1 MLRIIEGGFGS
12 GAHDMINKELCD
24 CVVRG
29 QRAYLI
35 VPEQQTVIAEAEL
48 SELLPD
54 SAPLYFEVT
63 NFTRLANTVFR
74 TLGGVGGEYCDNTK
88 KKLIM
93 WNTLSQL
100 KDTLAMT
107 GGREVSAGSV
117 ERALMAVNEAER
129 VGIDSASLA
138 ELEEKLPK
146 DEGRLISKTRDLYY
160 VMTLYKKL
168 LGEKFSDTSDD
179 VGKMITLLTEN
190 PGVFADT
197 KIYIEGFTSFTEP
210 QYRLIAKLAEGCEV
224 SVHFNI
230 PKSHTDSFEYTELRE
245 ARARLTA
252 YLDRG
257 GVEKKL
263 IRLDGCDGN
272 EYISECINQLW
283 RTGGKI
289 DNNCLQFNN
298 EIEIIEAQD
307 PYEECDFIAAD
318 IQRRVKLGAKYRDFA
333 VIARHSDS
341 YIGILDSSFEKMGVP
356 TFFSKRRDASGYEA
370 TKLIYTAYSII
381 TGGWQPEDVISYA
394 KCTPSGISRD
404 ACDEFELYVR
414 MWGISGNGFSSDE
427 IWNMNP
433 DGYTVRHSDDMAE
446 RLVRIN
452 ETRRSIITP
461 LINLQDS
468 CRRSK
473 TVLDYAKSLYDFLDE
488 THLAESIEKRHDELI
503 SLGENSLAEE
513 YSVLWDIICRSL
525 DTLVACS
532 ADAKTTTDAFLAQL
546 KIAFAS
552 IEVGKIPSYYD
563 SVSVGSADMI
573 RLFGKRHI
581 YIIGLNRGEF
591 PEATADND
599 YFSDREKLTLSS
611 LGLDLC
617 SSAAERGA
625 REMYIF
631 LRAMSYAKESLTLL
645 YTKKTSA
652 LGDAAPSEI
661 IEKIKNISCGKIQ
674 TKKLSEMP
682 PFEHI
687 YSPEG
692 ALESLGKFD
701 TPDYLAV
708 KDALCDFGY
717 GNTFITAEG
726 CNVNSS
732 LSLSDESVRAVAAG
746 TLALTQ
752 SRIDDYNSCPLLYFL
767 RYNLNLNP
775 DERAEFDAR
784 NIGSFIHAVLE
795 SFFGEVRRK
804 KLSLNSI
811 DADLVEKM
819 VREGADGY
827 LELLEGGAGIK
838 KTHRDEV
845 LLDRL
850 CRAATPVVM
859 SLCDEFKDSGF
870 IPRYFE
876 LKIGGDR
883 PELPEPARFVGA
895 DGKEVYVY
903 GTIDRVDTCKL
914 GDELY
919 VRVVDYKTGKK
930 DFSPSDIEK
939 GKNLQMFLYLKSIV
953 DTKNREF
960 LTDLGVESGRKPVPA
975 GVVYVKTEV
984 GDIKVSS
991 PDSAKV
997 EKAISDAQKRK
1008 GMILAEPE
1016 VLNATG
1022 VKYSPVRIAK
1032 SGAIHGSDTN
1042 KAYTREG
1049 WDAIT
1054 EKLSDAVCGVATG
1067 IRAGNISADTASD
1080 ACTYCKFKPI
1090 CRAKKH

>member
-1 MLRIIEGGFGS
+1 MLRIIEGGFFS
-12 GAHDMINKELCD
+12 GAHEMINKELYD
-24 CVVRG
+24 CVAKG

-74 TLGGVGGEYCDNTK
+74 SLGGVGGEYCDNTK
-88 KKLIM
+88 KKLVM

-100 KDTLAMT
+100 KGILAMT
-107 GGREVSAGSV
+107 GGREINAGAV

-129 VGIDSASLA
+129 VGIDSTALTK
-138 ELEEKLPK
+138 LEERLPK
-146 DEGRLISKTRDLYY
+146 DEGRLISKTRDLCFI
-160 VMTLYKKL
+160 MTLYKNL
-168 LGEKFSDTSDD
+168 LGKKFSDTSDD
-179 VGKMITLLTEN
+179 VNKMIKLLAEN
-190 PGVFADT
+190 QGFFADT

-210 QYRLIAKLAEGCEV
+210 QYRLIAELARHTEV

-230 PKSHTDSFEYTELRE
+230 PRSHADSFEYTELRE
-245 ARARLTA
+245 ARASLTA
-252 YLDRG
+252 HLDRA

-263 IRLDGCDGN
+263 IRLDGRNGN

-289 DNNCLQFNN
+289 DNNCLHFND

-307 PYEECDFIAAD
+307 PYEECDYVAAD

-341 YIGILDSSFEKMGVP
+341 YTGILDSSFEKNGVP
-356 TFFSKRRDASGYEA
+356 TFFTKRRDASGYEA

-394 KCTPSGISRD
+394 KCTPAGISRD

-414 MWGISGNGFSSDE
+414 MWGISGAGFSSDE

-433 DGYTVRHSDDMAE
+433 DGYTVRHSDDMSE
-446 RLVRIN
+446 RLIRIN
-452 ETRRSIITP
+452 ETRSAIISP
-461 LINLQDS
+461 LLNLQAS
-468 CRRSK
+468 CRNSK
-473 TVLDYAKSLYDFLDE
+473 TVLDYARALYAFLE
-488 THLAESIEKRHDELI
+488 EIKLAESIEKRHDELI
-503 SLGENSLAEE
+503 SLGEGALAEE
-513 YSVLWDIICRSL
+513 YSVLWDIICRTL
-525 DTLVACS
+525 DTLVTCS
-532 ADAKTTTDAFLAQL
+532 ADEQTTTDAFLAQL
-546 KIAFAS
+546 KIAFSS
-552 IEVGKIPSYYD
+552 IEVGRIPSYYD

-581 YIIGLNRGEF
+581 YVIGLNRGEF
-591 PEATADND
+591 PESTSDSD
-599 YFSDREKLTLSS
+599 YFSDREKLTLAS
-611 LGLDLC
+611 LGIELS

-631 LRAMSYAKESLTLL
+631 LRALSYAGESATLL
-645 YTKKTSA
+645 YTKKTAA
-652 LGDAAPSEI
+652 LGDSAPSEI
-661 IEKIKNISCGKIQ
+661 IEKIKSVSGGAIKVKRLADALPYEN
-674 TKKLSEMP
+674 
-682 PFEHI
+682 I
-687 YSPEG
+687 YSAEG

-701 TPDYLAV
+701 TPDYIAV
-708 KDALCDFGY
+708 KDVLCDLGY
-717 GNTFITAEG
+717 GKTFVTAEG
-726 CNVNSS
+726 SNVNSS

-775 DERAEFDAR
+775 DERAEFDSR

-795 SFFGEVRRK
+795 GFFGEVRK
-804 KLSLNSI
+804 KNLSLESI
-811 DADLVEKM
+811 DTALAEKM
-819 VREGADGY
+819 VREGADAY

-838 KTHRDEV
+838 KTRRDEV

-850 CRAATPVVM
+850 CRAAMPVVM
-859 SLCDEFKDSGF
+859 GLCDEFKNSGF
-870 IPRYFE
+870 VPRYFE
-876 LKIGGDR
+876 LKIANDR
-883 PELPEPARFVGA
+883 PELPEPARFVGP

-903 GTIDRVDTCKL
+903 GTIDRVDTCKV

-960 LTDLGVESGRKPVPA
+960 LADLSVEPGRKPVPA

-991 PDSAKV
+991 PDSAKI
-997 EKAISDAQKRK
+997 EKAVSDSQKRK

-1022 VKYSPVRIAK
+1022 VKYSPVRIVK
-1032 SGAIHGSDTN
+1032 SGAIHGQDIG

-1054 EKLSDAVCGVATG
+1054 QKLSDAVCGVATS
-1067 IRAGNISADTASD
+1067 IRKGDISADTESD
-1080 ACTYCKFKPI
+1080 ACSYCKFKPI
-1090 CRAKKH
+1090 CRAKK